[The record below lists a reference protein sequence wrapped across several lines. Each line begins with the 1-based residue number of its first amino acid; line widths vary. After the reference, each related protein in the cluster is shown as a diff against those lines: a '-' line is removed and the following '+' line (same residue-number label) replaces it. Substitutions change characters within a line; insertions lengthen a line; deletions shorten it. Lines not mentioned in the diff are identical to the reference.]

1 MLLLRHAEAG
11 ERLASPRADRRRGLD
26 PNGLRDAGGLPQL
39 FAGQAI
45 ERIVSSPYAR
55 CLETVKLLAAEYSL
69 KIERRSELLP
79 DAARA
84 QTLALLRELPDAT
97 LVCTHREVV
106 ERLFRGEVT
115 CEKGGTW
122 LLERRGRLWSPAAYF
137 PPPTSAKRTR
147 RRAALV

>member
-1 MLLLRHAEAG
+1 MLLLRHASAG
-11 ERLASPRADRRRGLD
+11 ERLSSQRADRRRGLD
-26 PNGLRDAGGLPQL
+26 PDGVRDAGRLTQL
-39 FAGQAI
+39 LAGQAI

-55 CLETVKLLAAEYSL
+55 CVESVRPLAAEHKL
-69 KIERRSELLP
+69 KIERRSELVP
-79 DAARA
+79 DAPRA
-84 QTLALLRELPDAT
+84 HTLALLRELPDAT
-97 LVCTHREVV
+97 LICTHREVV

-137 PPPTSAKRTR
+137 PPPTSSKRAR